1 MSDDT
6 EKKADASSQQS
17 SDKTKSYSEEEFKA
31 VVAQRDE
38 IKKKLRDIEEAERKV
53 SEAKKVED
61 GKAKELLAEKE
72 KLLEVA
78 NSQLENLKKNMDA
91 LRQELIGKIPDPE
104 LKALA
109 EKLPDLADIQKLVE
123 KSQQKSPIT
132 FQGKGAAD
140 TGGSGIK
147 AKDMIDWQRQM
158 QEKGLGV

>member
-61 GKAKELLAEKE
+61 GRAKELLAEKE

-78 NSQLENLKKNMDA
+78 NSQLEILKKNMDA

-123 KSQQKSPIT
+123 KSQKSPGT
-132 FQGKGAAD
+132 FEGRGASD
-140 TGGSGIK
+140 LKGSGIK